1 MKDKIEFLYYS
12 FLSAIRTYYRKL
24 VGIDKYKRNN
34 INGKKIQNI
43 DEINLHIYE
52 NLVGKSPFLVAR
64 FGDAELRCIVYY
76 LQIKYGLRKD
86 YPENFKKIM
95 HNNTGFFPATTENLN
110 KFSKLMIKSVKE
122 VNVFA
127 VWHNY
132 LEDYVIKKFNNKC
145 CYTRLE
151 SIEPY
156 RSSMPWSKSLEGK
169 KVLIVHPFKESIEKQ
184 LKQNRK
190 YLFNNKNVLPEFEF
204 NIVKAVQSNA
214 GGEVKYKDWFEA
226 LEYMYNETLKY
237 EYDIAII
244 GCGSYGLPLAAK
256 LKANN
261 KKVIHLAG
269 ATQILFGIKGKRW
282 EEKPEVNCLFNE
294 YWIRPNQNE
303 KPKNAKKVE
312 GGCYW

>member
-1 MKDKIEFLYYS
+1 MGDKIEFLYFS
-12 FLSAIRTYYRKL
+12 FFSAIRTYYRKI
-24 VGIDKYKRNN
+24 VGIDKYKRKTV
-34 INGKKIQNI
+34 NGQKIQSI
-43 DEINLHIYE
+43 DEINSYIYDNLLSE
-52 NLVGKSPFLVAR
+52 NSFLVAR

-95 HNNTGFFPATTENLN
+95 HNNTGFFPATTQNLN
-110 KFSKLMIKSVKE
+110 KFSELMLNAVKN

-132 LEDYVIKKFNNKC
+132 LEDYVIKKFNNQC
-145 CYTRLE
+145 SYTRLE

-156 RSSMPWSKSLEGK
+156 RSDMPWSKALEGK
-169 KVLIVHPFKESIEKQ
+169 KVLIIHPFKESIENQ
-184 LKQNRK
+184 LNQNREF
-190 YLFNNKNVLPEFEF
+190 LFEDKNILPKFEYSV
-204 NIVKAVQSNA
+204 IKAVQSNA
-214 GGEVKYKDWFEA
+214 GGEVQFKDWFEA
-226 LEYMYNETLKY
+226 LDYMYNETLKY
-237 EYDIAII
+237 DYDIAIV

-256 LKANN
+256 LKADN

-269 ATQILFGIKGKRW
+269 ATQILFGIKGRRW
-282 EEKPEVNCLFNE
+282 EDKKEVSCLFNK